1 KAVCVSAETVAA
13 STSLI
18 DDTKIQHSRTPN
30 YAICAICRDS
40 GKKVEKSG
48 IFIERFCPNIQ
59 NSLK

>member
-1 KAVCVSAETVAA
+1 MILIKLAKNKNKTIKEAAETVAA

-40 GKKVEKSG
+40 GKKG
-48 IFIERFCPNIQ
+48 
-59 NSLK
+59 